1 MDAIYQ
7 FYKKN
12 DQVEF
17 VLDNF
22 YNNGGGIGLGI
33 KLSNQTLPANALNL
47 HKKEKENLIHFMNAL
62 NSPVS
67 NY

>member
-1 MDAIYQ
+1 MHNGV
-7 FYKKN
+7 YKSLQ
-12 DQVEF
+12 QV
-17 VLDNF
+17 VDF

-47 HKKEKENLIHFMNAL
+47 NKKEKENLIHFMNAL

-67 NY
+67 DY